1 MDLAKIN
8 KSLSEAIDV
17 LTEYFPFDKDYKPT
31 GGTGRLFVKCASHRA
46 RSRVTAYIKSRE
58 EWCSYNRGVGYG
70 LYQVTKEEL
79 ASIRKHKVKG
89 VTKYKDG
96 DDLFKCH
103 KPKRLGQQGEW

>member
-1 MDLAKIN
+1 MSITKTNEFLG
-8 KSLSEAIDV
+8 EAIDV
-17 LTEYFPFDKDYKPT
+17 LAEYFLSNKDYKPK

-58 EWCSYNRGVGYG
+58 QWCSYNRGVGKG
-70 LYQVTKEEL
+70 VYQVTKEEL
-79 ASIRKHKVKG
+79 VSIRKNKVKG

-103 KPKRLGQQGEW
+103 KPKSFGQQGAW